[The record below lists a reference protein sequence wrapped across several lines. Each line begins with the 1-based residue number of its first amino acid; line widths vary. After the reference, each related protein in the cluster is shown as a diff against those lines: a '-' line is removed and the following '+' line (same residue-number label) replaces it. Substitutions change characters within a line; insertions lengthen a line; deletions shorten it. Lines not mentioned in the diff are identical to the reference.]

1 MNIEDLYAKITVLM
15 NEADRLTGPERTL
28 LRIEIRN
35 LQNDIDG
42 ASNHDV
48 LKRLNAIKLPDL
60 REIDRQIEAAKSAA
74 SDAAK
79 REAIGVALKVLR
91 VGLGFVL

>member
-1 MNIEDLYAKITVLM
+1 MNIEELNAKISVLM
-15 NEADRLTGPERTL
+15 NEANRLTGPERAL

-42 ASNHDV
+42 ASNQDI
-48 LKRLNAIKLPDL
+48 LNRLGAVKLPDL
-60 REIDRQIEAAKSAA
+60 REIDRQIEAAKTAA
-74 SDAAK
+74 SNEAK
-79 REAIGVALKVLR
+79 REAIGVALRVLR

>member
-1 MNIEDLYAKITVLM
+1 MNIEDLNAKITVLM
-15 NEADRLTGPERTL
+15 NEADRLTGPERAL

-42 ASNHDV
+42 ASNQDI
-48 LKRLNAIKLPDL
+48 LKRLNAVKFPDL
-60 REIDRQIEAAKSAA
+60 REIDRQIEAARTAA

>member
-1 MNIEDLYAKITVLM
+1 MNIEDLNAKITALM
-15 NEADRLTGPERTL
+15 NEADRLTGPERAL

-42 ASNHDV
+42 ASNQDI

-60 REIDRQIEAAKSAA
+60 REIDQQIEAAKSAA

>member
-1 MNIEDLYAKITVLM
+1 MNIEELDAKIAVLM
-15 NEADRLTGPERTL
+15 NEANRLTGPERAL

-42 ASNHDV
+42 ASNQDI
-48 LKRLNAIKLPDL
+48 LERLNAIKLPDL
-60 REIDRQIEAAKSAA
+60 QKIDRQIEAAKTAA

-79 REAIGVALKVLR
+79 REAIGVALSVLR
-91 VGLGFVL
+91 AGLGLVL